1 MAVYGLLGSKIG
13 MTQLYSESG
22 ESIPV
27 TALKAGPCYV
37 TQIRLKGKDGY
48 EAVQLGFKE
57 VKKRNRPESGH
68 LRPSGKN
75 FRHLRE
81 VPGEALGEVEVGQLV
96 DVTLF
101 KAGDLIEVTGTSK
114 GRGFTGVVKRHGFA
128 GGPKTHG
135 QSDRHRAP
143 GSIGGTTY
151 PGRVRKGQ
159 RRPGHWGAERITV
172 KKVEVVQTDLDRNVL
187 FVKDAVPGARDGM
200 IIMRKGTS
208 KES

>member
-22 ESIPV
+22 ESVPV

-48 EAVQLGFKE
+48 EAVQLGFTE
-57 VKKRNRPESGH
+57 VKRRNRPASGH
-68 LRPSGKN
+68 LRPSGRL

-81 VPGEALGEVEVGQLV
+81 VPGEVLGEVEVGQLV
-96 DVTLF
+96 DVSLF
-101 KAGDLIEVTGTSK
+101 NTGDLVEVTGTSK

-159 RRPGHWGAERITV
+159 RMPGHWGAERVTV
-172 KKVEVVQTDLDRNVL
+172 KNLEVVQIDLDRNLL
-187 FVKDAVPGARDGM
+187 FIKGAVPGSKDGL
-200 IIMRKGTS
+200 IIIRKGTS